1 MRRKIYTKEQILKAA
16 YDVVSTEGFA
26 GFTAR
31 NIAKRMG
38 ISTQPIYLEF
48 KNMEDLKNELL
59 DMIFLELKDE
69 IFPVQRTGDKVI
81 DLGLNY
87 IDFAKKDHNLYLAL
101 FVDEE
106 GGGKKMHDFSF
117 NYFSS
122 LIENDP
128 QYANL
133 TQEQIE
139 MLHTGTW
146 VVVTGLASLSSS
158 GSINPT
164 QEQIVSLIKRTV
176 NNIVEMREAAK

>member
-59 DMIFLELKDE
+59 EMIFIELKDE
-69 IFPVQRTGDKVI
+69 IFPIPRTGDKVV

-87 IDFAKKDHNLYLAL
+87 IDFAKNDHNLYLAL

-117 NYFSS
+117 SYFSS
-122 LIENDP
+122 IIENDP

-133 TQEQIE
+133 TNEQIE
-139 MLHTGTW
+139 TLHTGTW
-146 VVVTGLASLSSS
+146 VVVTGLASLTSS

-164 QEQIVSLIKRTV
+164 QDQIISLIKRTIS
-176 NNIVEMREAAK
+176 NIVELKETTK

>member
-1 MRRKIYTKEQILKAA
+1 MRRKIYTKEQILRAA
-16 YDVVSTEGFA
+16 YEVVATEGFA

-59 DMIFLELKDE
+59 DLIFSKLKNE
-69 IFPVQRTGDKVI
+69 IFPVPHTGDKVI

-87 IDFAKKDHNLYLAL
+87 INFAKQHHNLYLAL
-101 FVDEE
+101 YVDEE

-117 NYFSS
+117 NYFST

-128 QYANL
+128 QYEGL
-133 TQEQIE
+133 SREQIQT
-139 MLHTGTW
+139 LHTGTW
-146 VVVTGLASLSSS
+146 VVVTGLASLASS

-164 QEQIVSLIKRTV
+164 QEQIISLIQRTINNIIAVNETV
-176 NNIVEMREAAK
+176 N